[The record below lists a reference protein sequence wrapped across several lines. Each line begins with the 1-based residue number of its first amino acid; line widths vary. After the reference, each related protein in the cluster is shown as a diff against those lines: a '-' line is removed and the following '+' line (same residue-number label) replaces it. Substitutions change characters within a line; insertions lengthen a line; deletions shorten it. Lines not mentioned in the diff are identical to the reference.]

1 MFKEENEDEK
11 YGLLRSIIEDHDC
24 PAIVYVSRTRTAAKV
39 ATRLQQDGFS
49 AGTFHGKM
57 ETRMKTSSQ
66 NDFIDNKIRIMV
78 ATSAFGMGVD
88 KKNVGLVVHYE
99 ISD

>member
-1 MFKEENEDEK
+1 
-11 YGLLRSIIEDHDC
+11 
-24 PAIVYVSRTRTAAKV
+24 
-39 ATRLQQDGFS
+39 
-49 AGTFHGKM
+49 
-57 ETRMKTSSQ
+57 MKTSSQ

-99 ISD
+99 ISDSLENYVQELVEPGVTKRSRRIVTSFSTKRIWTSTSIC